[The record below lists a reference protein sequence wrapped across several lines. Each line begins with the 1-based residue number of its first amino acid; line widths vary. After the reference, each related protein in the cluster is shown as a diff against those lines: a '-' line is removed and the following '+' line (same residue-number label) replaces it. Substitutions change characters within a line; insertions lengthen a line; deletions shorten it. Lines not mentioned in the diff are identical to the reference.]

1 MNRLERKAA
10 LAVAAA
16 TAGVIVSGV
25 SLLRKHT
32 RYLTEKAA
40 ATFGNE
46 ENGEMDELTRE
57 ALAAGGEG
65 PGQETQPGS
74 GEASGQEQV
83 QVQAQ
88 DTAAEGFEKSRESA
102 DLPAAAGKEEK
113 EEEAE

>member
-46 ENGEMDELTRE
+46 ENGEMDELTRA

-74 GEASGQEQV
+74 GEASGQEQA
-83 QVQAQ
+83 QAQ